1 MANMNDEIKATEK
14 EWAGKNQF
22 KELAVALRNA
32 GADVE
37 AQLADEL
44 GDKFPSAD
52 LIAYH
57 AMQRQ
62 PASCWNN
69 FMFSKIRGFCAGR
82 NKDLRAR
89 EVFIKV
95 HNLEETERVGD

>member
-1 MANMNDEIKATEK
+1 MNLNEQIQATET

-22 KELAVALRNA
+22 KELAAELRKA
-32 GADVE
+32 GADAE
-37 AQLADEL
+37 AQLSDEL
-44 GDKFPSAD
+44 GDKFSGAD

-62 PASCWNN
+62 AASSWKN
-69 FMFSKIRGFCAGR
+69 FMFSKIRGFCTGR

-89 EVFIKV
+89 EVLMKV
-95 HNLEETERVGD
+95 RDLEETERLGY

>member
-1 MANMNDEIKATEK
+1 MTSLKDQIQETEAR
-14 EWAGKNQF
+14 WAGKNQF
-22 KELAVALRNA
+22 KELAIELRNA
-32 GADVE
+32 GADAE
-37 AQLADEL
+37 ARLADTL

-62 PASCWNN
+62 PGSCWRN
-69 FMFSKIRGFCAGR
+69 FMLSKIRVFCGGR

-89 EVFIKV
+89 DIVLRV
-95 HNLEETERVGD
+95 HDIEETERLGY